1 MEESTLRLTL
11 RLLVDMFAWQ
21 VVPWPVML
29 DDVRYLETLEIG
41 TVWLGDE
48 YAGYASKVQ
57 TASGRWMRSSRL
69 SNTRK

>member
-1 MEESTLRLTL
+1 MDESTLRLTL

-21 VVPWPVML
+21 EVRWPVML
-29 DDVRYLETLEIG
+29 DDVHCLDTLDIG